1 MLRGERVVL
10 RPFEREDVKRQHALM
25 ANLDL
30 VLPAYAAW
38 EPTPLA
44 SREKGFDEQPQER
57 ARSEFAIEIE
67 GRFVGFINLHPWS
80 VNRRSGAT
88 SFGMA
93 ILDPEYVGKG
103 YGREALGL
111 FLDWCFRIQN
121 FRRIWLIT
129 WADNERAVRCYRAC
143 GFVEE
148 ARQRQ
153 AEYVNG
159 AYVDVLTMGLLRTEW
174 EARTSVSTGVQNA
187 RPA

>member
-1 MLRGERVVL
+1 MLRGARVVL
-10 RPFEREDVKRQHALM
+10 RPFEREDVKRQHELM

-38 EPTPLA
+38 NPTPLA
-44 SREKGFDEQPQER
+44 AREKQFDEQGRER
-57 ARSEFAIEIE
+57 SEGEFAIEIE
-67 GRFVGFINLHPWS
+67 GRFVGFINVHPWS
-80 VNRRSGAT
+80 INRRSGTA
-88 SFGMA
+88 SFGLA
-93 ILDPEYVGKG
+93 ILDPDYVGKG

-121 FRRIWLIT
+121 LRRIWLIT

-159 AYVDVLTMGLLRTEW
+159 AHVDVLTMGLLRPEW
-174 EARTSVSTGVQNA
+174 EAA
-187 RPA
+187 RRGQPVA

>member
-10 RPFEREDVKRQHALM
+10 RPYEREDVKRQHELM

-38 EPTPLA
+38 SPVPLA
-44 SREKGFDEQPQER
+44 AREKQFDEQALEW
-57 ARSEFAIEIE
+57 AKGEFAIEVE
-67 GRFVGFINLHPWS
+67 SRFIGFVNLHPWS
-80 VNRRSGAT
+80 VNPRSGTA

-93 ILDPEYVGKG
+93 ILEPDYVGRG

-121 FRRIWLIT
+121 LRRIWLMT
-129 WADNERAVRCYRAC
+129 WSSNERAARCYRAC

-153 AEYVNG
+153 AEYADG
-159 AYVDVLTMGLLRTEW
+159 AHVDVVTMGLLRDEW
-174 EARTSVSTGVQNA
+174 EAA
-187 RPA
+187 RRMQPAV